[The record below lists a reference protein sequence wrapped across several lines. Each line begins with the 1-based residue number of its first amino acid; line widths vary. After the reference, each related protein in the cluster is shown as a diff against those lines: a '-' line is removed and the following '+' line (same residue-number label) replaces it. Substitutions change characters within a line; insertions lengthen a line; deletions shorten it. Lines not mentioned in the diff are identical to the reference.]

1 MIQVYKETFSERQV
15 YRYRITDEEDR
26 LVYLMEPTGLFL
38 PNPTWQITLL
48 GADGLPIGR
57 VEPPDP
63 ARGPWGGEY
72 TVALEGW
79 ASPLVIREHWELVD
93 LMLLRLPRYL
103 FCWEGA
109 PYMARGS
116 RFGEIFYAI
125 FPYAPASGETLPEGT
140 PAEGVPGDIADLD
153 LARWEAVVE
162 EETRRWGE
170 PVGAIWRP
178 SRGPHYQA
186 EAWTPLLQDASL
198 MLAVLVVLAD
208 LHLQEREG
216 E

>member
-15 YRYRITDEEDR
+15 YRYRITDEADR
-26 LVYLMEPTGLFL
+26 LVYLVEPTGLFL

-63 ARGPWGGEY
+63 ARWPWGGEY
-72 TVALEGW
+72 TVALEGQ
-79 ASPLVIREHWELVD
+79 ASPLVIQEQWELVD
-93 LMLLRLPRYL
+93 LILLRLPRYR
-103 FCWEGA
+103 FGWGGA
-109 PYMARGS
+109 TYIARGN
-116 RFGEIFYAI
+116 RFGEIFYSI
-125 FPYAPASGETLPEGT
+125 FPCTPEFGEALPEGA
-140 PAEGVPGDIADLD
+140 PAESALCDVADLD
-153 LARWEAVVE
+153 LARWEAVAE

-170 PVGAIWRP
+170 PVGAIRRP

-186 EAWTPLLQDASL
+186 EAWAPSLQDASL
-198 MLAVLVVLAD
+198 VLAVLVVLAD

-216 E
+216 A